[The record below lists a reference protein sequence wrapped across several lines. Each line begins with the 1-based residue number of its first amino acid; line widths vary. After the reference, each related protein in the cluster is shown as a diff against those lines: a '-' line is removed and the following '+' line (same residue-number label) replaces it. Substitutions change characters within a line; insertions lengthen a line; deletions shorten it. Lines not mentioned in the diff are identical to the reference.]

1 MKKNTNRER
10 FETADDQTGQTLSDR
25 VKPFNEP
32 APATLSKKRKS
43 KRFSVLSVIRTVSQI
58 LFFVWLPSL
67 YISAFAGLGELIA
80 ASLSGSFS
88 LAETWP
94 SLLALVATVPVTVL
108 AGRFFCGWM
117 CAFGAL
123 TDWIYGIFSKKTGG
137 LVKIPPK
144 VDRALKYLKY
154 LILAVLLILGAA
166 GAVSVSALSPWD
178 AFGML
183 FTVGSIPQFGLVISS
198 VAVGGILLLLILIGS
213 AFVERFFCRYLCPMG
228 AFFAITS
235 RAKAVVIDKPRE
247 GCGKCRV
254 CTRHCA
260 MGIQLYETDTVK
272 SGECIACMKCVE
284 SCPRKNI
291 HVKTIH
297 KNTSSLVAAAASI
310 LLIAALY
317 LTLSFYSD
325 RAAADGS
332 IAMAASTSLST
343 AITDASSDTQSTAD
357 GLSDTAS
364 TSGAQTAEQTTE
376 SAIQSMAE
384 TIVESTAAA
393 TSSSGL
399 YKDGTYTGTGMGF
412 RGTTTLSLTISGGE
426 ITDVTVVSYQDDAK
440 YFDHA
445 FQTIASDIISGQSA
459 EVDVVSHATFSSRG
473 IIEAVNDALS
483 QARN

>member
-1 MKKNTNRER
+1 M
-10 FETADDQTGQTLSDR
+10 
-25 VKPFNEP
+25 
-32 APATLSKKRKS
+32 
-43 KRFSVLSVIRTVSQI
+43 
-58 LFFVWLPSL
+58 
-67 YISAFAGLGELIA
+67 
-80 ASLSGSFS
+80 
-88 LAETWP
+88 
-94 SLLALVATVPVTVL
+94 
-108 AGRFFCGWM
+108 
-117 CAFGAL
+117 
-123 TDWIYGIFSKKTGG
+123 
-137 LVKIPPK
+137 
-144 VDRALKYLKY
+144 
-154 LILAVLLILGAA
+154 
-166 GAVSVSALSPWD
+166 
-178 AFGML
+178 
-183 FTVGSIPQFGLVISS
+183 
-198 VAVGGILLLLILIGS
+198 
-213 AFVERFFCRYLCPMG
+213 
-228 AFFAITS
+228 
-235 RAKAVVIDKPRE
+235 
-247 GCGKCRV
+247 
-254 CTRHCA
+254 
-260 MGIQLYETDTVK
+260 
-272 SGECIACMKCVE
+272 
-284 SCPRKNI
+284 
-291 HVKTIH
+291 
-297 KNTSSLVAAAASI
+297 
-310 LLIAALY
+310 IAALY

-440 YFDHA
+440 YFDRA
-445 FQTIASDIISGQSA
+445 FQTIASDIISAQSA